1 MSLTCGQVYPV
12 AKNKFSKAW
21 LDRHRNDP
29 YVKLA
34 QKHGYR
40 ARAAFKLIEI
50 DEQDQLIRPGMLIVD
65 LGSTPGAWSQ
75 ATRERLRIKSEG
87 QTVMSGRIVALDI
100 LPMEPVADVD
110 FILGDFREDSVLKEL
125 EMMLGGQKADL
136 VLSDMA
142 PNLSGVELT
151 DTARMQHLIEL
162 ACDFA
167 QNHLKPDGAL
177 LVKCFHGSGYNEIVQ
192 LFKATF
198 KQVASRKPKASRP
211 ESSEIFLLGRKLKNP

>member
-1 MSLTCGQVYPV
+1 V
-12 AKNKFSKAW
+12 AKNKFNKAW
-21 LDRHRNDP
+21 LDKHRNDP

-50 DEQDQLIRPGMLIVD
+50 DEQDQLIRPGMTIVD

-87 QTVMSGRIVALDI
+87 QTVMSGRIIALDL
-100 LPMEPVADVD
+100 LPMETIADVE
-110 FILGDFREDSVLKEL
+110 FMLGDFREESVLREL
-125 EMMLGGQKADL
+125 EAKLEGCKVDL

-142 PNLSGVELT
+142 PNLSGVEIA
-151 DTARMQHLIEL
+151 DTARMINLIEL
-162 ACDFA
+162 ACEFA

-177 LVKCFHGSGYNEIVQ
+177 LVKCFHGSGYNDIVQ

-198 KQVASRKPKASRP
+198 KQVASRKPKASRS
-211 ESSEIFLLGRKLKNP
+211 ESSETFLLGRKLKTS

>member
-1 MSLTCGQVYPV
+1 V

-29 YVKLA
+29 YVQLA

-50 DEQDQLIRPGMLIVD
+50 DEQDHLIRPGMLIVD

-75 ATRERLRIKSEG
+75 AIRERLRIKSEG

-110 FILGDFREDSVLKEL
+110 FILGDFREDSVLQAL
-125 EMMLGGQKADL
+125 EAMLGGQKADL
-136 VLSDMA
+136 VLSDIA
-142 PNLSGVELT
+142 PNLSGIELT
-151 DTARMQHLIEL
+151 DASRMQHLIEL

-167 QNHLKPDGAL
+167 QNHMKPEGAL
-177 LVKCFHGSGYNEIVQ
+177 LVKCFHGSGYNEIVK

-211 ESSEIFLLGRKLKNP
+211 ESSEIFLLGRKLKNA